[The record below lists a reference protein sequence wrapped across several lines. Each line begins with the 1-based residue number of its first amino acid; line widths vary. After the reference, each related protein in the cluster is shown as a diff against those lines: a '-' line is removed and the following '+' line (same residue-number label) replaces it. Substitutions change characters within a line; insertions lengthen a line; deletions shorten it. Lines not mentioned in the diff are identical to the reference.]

1 LTVVVRYD
9 VAIIGCGPAGVVAAC
24 LLGQAGLSVY
34 VCDRSTEVY
43 DKPRA
48 LALDHEIM
56 RIFQQLDLV
65 DEIEPWV
72 EPFTPSEYFGVDGQ
86 LIRRLTM
93 AERPYPLGYTPS
105 MVFSQP
111 PVERVL
117 RRRAESLANVSVELG
132 AELVALTQN
141 DQRVSLEL
149 RSAFGGE
156 RAIEA
161 GFVIGCDGAASTTR
175 SLLGVSIDDLDF
187 DQPWLVVDV
196 LINDRGLAKLPK
208 ASAQYCEPDRP
219 CSYLIG
225 TGNHRRW
232 EFSLGP
238 DEDPIEAA
246 TPSATWRLLSRWLS
260 PDDGELWRQA
270 SYRFHALVA
279 HDWRCARVFL
289 AGDAAHQQPPFLGQ
303 GMCQG
308 IRDATNLA
316 WKLAE
321 VTAGRISGSAAEQLL
336 DSYELERSTHVRS
349 LTARIKVIGT
359 TICERDP
366 IAARLRDQRLLAEC
380 GGVVR
385 DTPRQEL
392 MPGLDAGWLSQ
403 RSTSGRG
410 AMFPQPWLSDREGGK
425 QRMDDV
431 LGYGWR
437 LVITDGSL
445 PSPATRDCIAIM
457 RIGNDGHCDTDG
469 VVQAWMNHHGC
480 SAAVIRP
487 DHYVFGVASTE
498 AELESLLDEWGTSCG
513 IGIRAHSAG

>member
-1 LTVVVRYD
+1 
-9 VAIIGCGPAGVVAAC
+9 
-24 LLGQAGLSVY
+24 

-56 RIFQQLDLV
+56 RIFQQLELV

-72 EPFTPSEYFGVDGQ
+72 EPFTPSEYFGIDGQ

-93 AERPYPLGYTPS
+93 ADPPYPLGYTPS

-117 RRRAESLANVSVELG
+117 RNRALSMANVSVELG
-132 AELVALTQN
+132 VELVSLTQ
-141 DQRVSLEL
+141 DDERVSLDL
-149 RSAFGGE
+149 RSASG
-156 RAIEA
+156 ATQTVEA
-161 GFVIGCDGAASTTR
+161 TFAIGCDGATSTTR
-175 SLLGVSIDDLDF
+175 SLIGVSLDDLDF

-196 LINDRGLAKLPK
+196 LVNDRGIAKLPK

-232 EFSLGP
+232 EISLNP

-246 TPSATWRLLSRWLS
+246 TPSATWALLSRWLS
-260 PDDGELWRQA
+260 PADGELWRQA

-279 HDWRCARVFL
+279 HDWRRGRVFL

-308 IRDATNLA
+308 IRDVANLS
-316 WKLAE
+316 WKLGD
-321 VTAGRISGSAAEQLL
+321 VIAGDLSGRPAEQLL
-336 DSYELERSTHVRS
+336 DSYGLERGTHVRS
-349 LTARIKVIGT
+349 LTARIKEIGA

-366 IAARLRDQRLLAEC
+366 VAARQRDRQLLTEC

-385 DTPRQEL
+385 DTPRQDL
-392 MPGLDAGWLSQ
+392 MPGLDACRLSQ
-403 RSTSGRG
+403 HHTLGRG
-410 AMFPQPWLSDREGGK
+410 AMFPQPWLSHRDGGK

-437 LVITDGSL
+437 LIMADSSL
-445 PSPATRDCIAIM
+445 PSPIARDRLAVL
-457 RIGNDGHCDTDG
+457 RLGRGGHRECDG
-469 VVQAWMNHHGC
+469 VVQTWMNKHRC
-480 SAAVIRP
+480 SAAIVRP
-487 DHYVFGVASTE
+487 DHYVFGGASSE
-498 AELESLLDEWGTSCG
+498 AGLESLLDEWEASCD
-513 IGIRAHSAG
+513 IGAGVDVAR

>member
-9 VAIIGCGPAGVVAAC
+9 VAIIGCGPTGVVAAC

-56 RIFQQLDLV
+56 RIFQQLHLV

-72 EPFTPSEYFGVDGQ
+72 EPFTASEYFGVDGQ

-93 AERPYPLGYTPS
+93 AKRPYPLGYTPS
-105 MVFSQP
+105 LVFSQP
-111 PVERVL
+111 RVERVL
-117 RRRAESLANVSVELG
+117 RYRARSMANVSAELG

-141 DQRVSLEL
+141 GQRVSLEL
-149 RSAFGGE
+149 RTECGGE
-156 RAIEA
+156 RSIEA
-161 GFVIGCDGAASTTR
+161 EFVIGCDGATSTTR
-175 SLLGVSIDDLDF
+175 SLAGIHLEDLDF

-196 LINDRGLAKLPK
+196 LVNDRGMAKLPK

-232 EFSLGP
+232 EISLGA
-238 DEDPIEAA
+238 DEDPNEAA

-279 HDWRCARVFL
+279 HEWRHGRVFL
-289 AGDAAHQQPPFLGQ
+289 AGDSAHQQPPFLGQ

-321 VTAGRISGSAAEQLL
+321 VMAGKISGSAAEQLL
-336 DSYELERSTHVRS
+336 DSYELERSTHVRA
-349 LTARIKVIGT
+349 LTAHIKDIGAA
-359 TICERDP
+359 ICERDP
-366 IAARLRDQRLLAEC
+366 TAARQRDQRLLAEC

-392 MPGLDAGWLSQ
+392 MPGLDTGWLSQ
-403 RSTSGRG
+403 RCTAGRG
-410 AMFPQPWLSDREGGK
+410 TMFPQPWLIDREGDQ
-425 QRMDDV
+425 QRMDNV

-437 LVITDGSL
+437 LVITDVSL
-445 PSPATRDCIAIM
+445 PSPAARDGIVIM
-457 RIGNDGHCDTDG
+457 RIGPGGERERDG
-469 VVQAWMNHHGC
+469 VVQAWMNYHAC
-480 SAAVIRP
+480 SAVVVRP
-487 DHYVFGVASTE
+487 DHYVFGGASSE
-498 AELESLLDEWGTSCG
+498 AELGDLLDEWDAMRG
-513 IGIRAHSAG
+513 IDA